1 MSFIDFAVLLLFAKK
16 GYDTGFIG
24 TPHALEKFSVQH
36 VRTGVC
42 RMSIFII
49 IGIFSPFF
57 YSTTHAFLLIF
68 FDKLE
73 V

>member
-49 IGIFSPFF
+49 IGIFSPF
-57 YSTTHAFLLIF
+57 L
-68 FDKLE
+68 
-73 V
+73 